1 MSLPSVQNSPSTPPT
16 TSATPPHLLVP
27 TPPDPMTQSTME
39 SMTPSYYDS
48 FMTRVHSVVDF
59 LLYPVRRVWNMIYE
73 FCFEYFF
80 PSEESTVLRERAM
93 NFLLR
98 TIETSNGSL
107 SDIAIQLE
115 MLDSQDQESIRARFF
130 TRMNRLGLTPA
141 QDLSDLSTE
150 AWVNLSLTTPERL
163 VQFTAAIESQIQC
176 LNHPH

>member
-1 MSLPSVQNSPSTPPT
+1 
-16 TSATPPHLLVP
+16 
-27 TPPDPMTQSTME
+27 
-39 SMTPSYYDS
+39 
-48 FMTRVHSVVDF
+48 
-59 LLYPVRRVWNMIYE
+59 
-73 FCFEYFF
+73 
-80 PSEESTVLRERAM
+80 M